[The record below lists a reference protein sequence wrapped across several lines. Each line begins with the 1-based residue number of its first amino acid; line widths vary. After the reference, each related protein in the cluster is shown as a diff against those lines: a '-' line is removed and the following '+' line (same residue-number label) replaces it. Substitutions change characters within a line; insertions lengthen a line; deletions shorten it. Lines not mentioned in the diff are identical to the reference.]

1 MPNSMTASEKKSD
14 PLHKTEVSKK
24 LLDPHYPLPIEA
36 EVIEGK

>member
-1 MPNSMTASEKKSD
+1 MTASEKAEKWSIAQNRE
-14 PLHKTEVSKK
+14 TWVSKK